1 MDPKP
6 QRDTYREDRKQED
19 ALAVKTKI
27 LFAAIKQIMKWV
39 FCLLFFKST
48 VPATKSKINKKALK
62 IRIID
67 DWPTV

>member
-27 LFAAIKQIMKWV
+27 LFAEIKQIMKWV